1 MPKLSFVVPV
11 YNTEKQLGIC
21 LDSILNQ
28 TNKDFEVVLIND
40 GSTDNSEQ
48 ICKEYIKR
56 YPGKIEYISKENTG
70 IADTR
75 NLGIAKSKG
84 EYVCFVDADDYIAN
98 DLLEKLIPYL
108 EKTPDL
114 VKYKLT
120 KVNQNQE
127 ELEKVD
133 GPTFDTK
140 TGEEAFNLLYYQ
152 DVLMDSPCLYAMN
165 RSYLLEKGFK
175 FAKGRYHED
184 FGLMPLIIVEASSII
199 STDIYGYFYIQT
211 KNSIMRNTDYKK
223 TIKKVEDSFAH
234 YDLMLEELEKAK
246 LSKQTKENVKVFYTN
261 SILLKIETLKNP
273 ERQSA
278 IKEFRRRKMSRNIK
292 IRNFRQ
298 LVKKIILVLNVEWYL
313 KIR

>member
-84 EYVCFVDADDYIAN
+84 EYVCFVDADDYIAS
-98 DLLEKLIPYL
+98 DLLEKLMLYL

-211 KNSIMRNTDYKK
+211 QNSIMRNTDYKK

-246 LSKQTKENVKVFYTN
+246 LSKQANENVKLFYTN
-261 SILLKIETLKNP
+261 SVLLKIETLKNP

>member
-11 YNTEKQLGIC
+11 YNTEKQLRIC

-211 KNSIMRNTDYKK
+211 QNSIMRNTDYKK

-246 LSKQTKENVKVFYTN
+246 LSKQANENVKLFYTN

>member
-1 MPKLSFVVPV
+1 
-11 YNTEKQLGIC
+11 
-21 LDSILNQ
+21 
-28 TNKDFEVVLIND
+28 
-40 GSTDNSEQ
+40 
-48 ICKEYIKR
+48 
-56 YPGKIEYISKENTG
+56 
-70 IADTR
+70 
-75 NLGIAKSKG
+75 
-84 EYVCFVDADDYIAN
+84 
-98 DLLEKLIPYL
+98 
-108 EKTPDL
+108 
-114 VKYKLT
+114 
-120 KVNQNQE
+120 
-127 ELEKVD
+127 
-133 GPTFDTK
+133 
-140 TGEEAFNLLYYQ
+140 
-152 DVLMDSPCLYAMN
+152 MDSPCLYAMN

-211 KNSIMRNTDYKK
+211 QNSIMRNTDYKK

-246 LSKQTKENVKVFYTN
+246 LSKQANENVKLFYTN

>member
-211 KNSIMRNTDYKK
+211 QNSIMRNTDYKK

-246 LSKQTKENVKVFYTN
+246 LSKQANENVKLFYTN

>member
-11 YNTEKQLGIC
+11 YNTEKQLRIC

-56 YPGKIEYISKENTG
+56 YPGKFEYISKENTG

-75 NLGIAKSKG
+75 NLGISKSKG

-108 EKTPDL
+108 EKMPDL

-152 DVLMDSPCLYAMN
+152 DVLMDSPCLYAMK
-165 RSYLLEKGFK
+165 RSYLIEKNFK

-211 KNSIMRNTDYKK
+211 QNSIMRNTDYKK
-223 TIKKVEDSFAH
+223 TIKKVEDSFVH
-234 YDLMLEELEKAK
+234 YDLMIKEIEKAK
-246 LSKQTKENVKVFYTN
+246 LSKHTKENVKLFYTN

-273 ERQSA
+273 ERQLA
-278 IKEFRRRKMSRNIK
+278 IKEFRSRKMSRNIK
-292 IRNFRQ
+292 IRDFRQ

>member
-11 YNTEKQLGIC
+11 YNTEKQLRIC

-84 EYVCFVDADDYIAN
+84 EYVCFVDADDYIAS
-98 DLLEKLIPYL
+98 DLLEKLMPYL
-108 EKTPDL
+108 DKTPDL

-133 GPTFDTK
+133 GSTFDKK

-152 DVLMDSPCLYAMN
+152 DVLMDSPCLYAMK

-246 LSKQTKENVKVFYTN
+246 LSKQANENVKLFYTN

>member
-48 ICKEYIKR
+48 ICKDYIKR

-211 KNSIMRNTDYKK
+211 QNSIMRNTDYKK

-246 LSKQTKENVKVFYTN
+246 LSKQANENVKLFYTN

-273 ERQSA
+273 ERQLA

>member
-11 YNTEKQLGIC
+11 YNTEKQLRIC

-108 EKTPDL
+108 DKMPDL

-211 KNSIMRNTDYKK
+211 QNSIMRNTDYKK

-246 LSKQTKENVKVFYTN
+246 LSKQANENVKLFYTN